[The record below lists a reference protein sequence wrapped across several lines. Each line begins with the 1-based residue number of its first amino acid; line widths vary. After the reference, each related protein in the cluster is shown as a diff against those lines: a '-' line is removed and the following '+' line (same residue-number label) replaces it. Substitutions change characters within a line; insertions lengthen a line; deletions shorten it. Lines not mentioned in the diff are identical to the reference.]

1 MPIQRRMTVLSRP
14 RGKREERRAHRP
26 APRALVSGILQRS
39 AQARAPHS
47 GARASGSHSQTQVV
61 RCKIMRMLWVFL
73 AMMLCAC
80 ASPGGPVRSPALD
93 YEPPAPTTADGDT
106 VGADRT
112 GPGDKLHQGVT
123 TTAPAPGWSADK
135 SGLTFDPNRRKG
147 GAIDPVPANG
157 SSSK

>member
-1 MPIQRRMTVLSRP
+1 
-14 RGKREERRAHRP
+14 
-26 APRALVSGILQRS
+26 
-39 AQARAPHS
+39 
-47 GARASGSHSQTQVV
+47 
-61 RCKIMRMLWVFL
+61 MRTYWLL
-73 AMMLCAC
+73 PLMLCAC
-80 ASPGGPVRSPALD
+80 ASSGAPVRSPALD

-123 TTAPAPGWSADK
+123 NTAPAPGWSADK
-135 SGLTFDPNRRKG
+135 DGVTYDPKRRTG

>member
-1 MPIQRRMTVLSRP
+1 MFKAFCSAGFRQERLITRHAPASDSR
-14 RGKREERRAHRP
+14 
-26 APRALVSGILQRS
+26 L
-39 AQARAPHS
+39 HS
-47 GARASGSHSQTQVV
+47 RVV
-61 RCKIMRMLWVFL
+61 RC
-73 AMMLCAC
+73 AMMRTFWLFLTLTMCAC

-106 VGADRT
+106 VGADRS

-123 TTAPAPGWSADK
+123 STAPAPGWSADK
-135 SGLTFDPNRRKG
+135 SGVTYDPKRRVG